1 MNKQEIEKA
10 ICVMENLKYLL
21 IDVLGNKNNEKEF
34 DVAIDILEKQLNN
47 GWIPVSERLPEDDNP
62 VLVTARYKEGVRGY
76 FIYRACYVAPK
87 TRTTEDYGWDRDNI
101 DTEYDEEYDCYWI
114 PECWYED
121 NAVEDN
127 GNWIL
132 DDDYEIL
139 AWQPLPEPLKI

>member
-1 MNKQEIEKA
+1 MDNK
-10 ICVMENLKYLL
+10 
-21 IDVLGNKNNEKEF
+21 
-34 DVAIDILEKQLNN
+34 
-47 GWIPVSERLPEDDNP
+47 WIPVSERLPEDDNP
-62 VLVTARYKEGVRGY
+62 VLVTARYKEGARGH

-101 DTEYDEEYDCYWI
+101 DTEYDEEHDCYWI

-139 AWQPLPEPLKI
+139 AWQPLPEPYKEVTNEKNN